1 MLLILAAQAALP
13 PASFSCEAPYV
24 FQGQR
29 AGDHLS
35 ADCSPPGDWNGD
47 GRPDVLIGG
56 LQRWNEAPQNLGAA
70 QLYFGEF
77 KGSEGRELT
86 ESPSLTFRGSRGGER
101 FGYSARFVG
110 DLDGD
115 GRDDVAIGAPR
126 ARRNQDGPAKFD
138 ERGQLHLFFSSEF
151 ADLEPGSTLSADQA
165 SLTLVGG
172 QPGGRFGFQACGLG
186 DLDGDGQGELAVSE
200 IGSQLARGRASGQ
213 VWIFPGSE
221 LFQGAASE
229 YHGEPS
235 GEPVRVALAS
245 TRAARSL
252 KGNKPA
258 DRFGWALSFDP
269 SLGLA
274 VGAPCLEAR
283 NLRHPEADP
292 LGLVASDD
300 GYVSLFATGQLLDSG
315 EKAQAPRHLPSPDP
329 GSRSQFGR
337 ALHLSAS
344 GLLVGSPAFDR
355 DGAVSEANR
364 HGRIQRFDPKTL
376 ELEFTHTGEVAGEFL
391 GWSTFAVPDLNGDG
405 TAEFAVGVLL
415 HSTEAPE
422 ESPCPADERVGSRSA
437 GACLIYAGRS
447 ASESPTVLQAIH
459 GQDGRDRLSW
469 SMSLF
474 GEWQGQT
481 WMLLGALAW
490 PDDRRGDDNNEE
502 AGRAY
507 LVALVPP
514 VQKELSPGERE
525 RP

>member
-1 MLLILAAQAALP
+1 MLFFALAQATLP
-13 PASFSCEAPYV
+13 PVSFSCEAPCV

-35 ADCSPPGDWNGD
+35 ADCSPAGDWNGD
-47 GRPDVLIGG
+47 GRPDVLLGG

-70 QLYFGEF
+70 QLYFGAF
-77 KGSEGRELT
+77 QGSDGREVT
-86 ESPSLTFRGSRGGER
+86 ESPRLVFRGGRGGER

-115 GRDDVAIGAPR
+115 GRDDIAIGAPR
-126 ARRNQDGPAKFD
+126 ARRAQGGQATFD
-138 ERGQLHLFFSSEF
+138 ERGQLHIYFSSEF
-151 ADLEPGSTLSADQA
+151 GELEPGSTLTGEEA
-165 SLTLVGG
+165 SLTLVGR
-172 QPGGRFGFQACGLG
+172 QPGGRFGFQSCGLG
-186 DLDGDGQGELAVSE
+186 DLDGDGLGELAVSE
-200 IGSQLARGRASGQ
+200 IGGELSRGRASGR
-213 VWIFPGSE
+213 VWIFPGSA
-221 LFQGAASE
+221 LFQE
-229 YHGEPS
+229 S
-235 GEPVRVALAS
+235 GDETESEPVRIALAPS
-245 TRAARSL
+245 RAARL
-252 KGNKPA
+252 VQGTEPA

-269 SLGLA
+269 ALGLA
-274 VGAPCLEAR
+274 IGAPCLEAG

-292 LGLVASDD
+292 LGLIASGD
-300 GYVSLFATGQLLDSG
+300 GYVALVAPEQLLAPGG
-315 EKAQAPRHLPSPDP
+315 EAEPLSLLPSPDA

-337 ALHLSAS
+337 ALHLSSS

-355 DGAVSEANR
+355 DGAESDANR

-376 ELEFTHTGEVAGEFL
+376 ELEFTHTGEASGEFL
-391 GWSTFAVPDLNGDG
+391 GWSTFAVPDLDGDG
-405 TAEFAVGVLL
+405 TAEIAVGVLL

-422 ESPCPADERVGSRSA
+422 TSPCPADERVGSPSA
-437 GACLIYAGRS
+437 GACFVYAGNS
-447 ASESPTVLQAIH
+447 ESESPTILQAVH

-514 VQKELSPGERE
+514 VQGEPAPQERE
-525 RP
+525 QP